1 VLRFAWAGVIVVAA
15 VWGRAWPPAGDAAV
29 AFERGNGVPRDYTRA
44 VRVYEDRCQ
53 SGHGELIACRK
64 LAFLLLMN
72 RGVPH
77 LAIDPQLLLK
87 TACEHGDWLAC
98 VPPIVPLDSDKASAA
113 CEAGTPAA
121 CLAVTWTH
129 AFTQS
134 GTVEDADH
142 ERLERACNGA
152 VLEACEELV
161 SRVGNTASDAMTA
174 RVQHACDDGDADA
187 CAALGHPLANAELC
201 RAHDFRAC
209 AETDDPAALDKAC
222 TQRISSACEKLAIA
236 ARDADP
242 PDPQVAAKY
251 ARACALGAAVCTRN
265 WKQDVPIGCDAYHP
279 TRVPA
284 GRRVHL
290 PALTG
295 TDAHGAPW
303 TAPAGRPFLLLGLQR
318 GVTPDRYAD
327 VARRLEPGAAV
338 YVIAPAGT
346 DAAPFAPAQLV
357 TLDDAS
363 GAAPVAAAGPP
374 DPGSSLDLRVGDAW
388 PTVVDASFTPRAVL
402 SLDSGI
408 VPATLA
414 RCTKGLLAEP

>member
-1 VLRFAWAGVIVVAA
+1 MRLAWVAVIVVA
-15 VWGRAWPPAGDAAV
+15 VWGRWRLPSDEAV
-29 AFERGNGVPRDYTRA
+29 WFERGIGVARDYTGA
-44 VRVYEDRCQ
+44 LRVYEHRCDN
-53 SGHGELIACRK
+53 GHGDLVACRK

-72 RGVPH
+72 RGVPQH
-77 LAIDPQLLLK
+77 AADPRRLLT

-113 CEAGTPAA
+113 CEAGNPAA
-121 CLAVTWTH
+121 CLAVTWTD
-129 AFTQS
+129 AFNQS
-134 GTVEDADH
+134 GTVEDEDDD
-142 ERLERACNGA
+142 RLVRACIGA

-161 SRVGNTASDAMTA
+161 TRAQTSPSDAARA

-201 RAHDFRAC
+201 RANDFRAC

-222 TQRISSACEKLAIA
+222 SQRIASACEKLAIA
-236 ARDADP
+236 ARDTDP

-284 GRRVHL
+284 NRRVHL

-303 TAPAGRPFLLLGLQR
+303 TAAAGRPFLMLGLQR

-327 VARRLEPGAAV
+327 VARRLAPGVAV

-402 SLDSGI
+402 SLGSGI